1 MRADNMKDWL
11 RIGADL
17 TVVLGILLL
26 AVQIRQNTRAVV
38 AANSTAVTDQSLV
51 FFAAGLDN
59 QVVARAIQKY
69 DDGEPLSSLER
80 SQLARLQYLNFRGF
94 EHAYL
99 QYRSGYY
106 PKAEWERYR
115 RIMQRVLAEDS
126 IARMEIERLR
136 GWGLTSEFEEELD
149 RLQSF

>member
-106 PKAEWERYR
+106 PKAEWKRYR